1 MMFAVADLPANMQ
14 NKITIEGDCWNWT
27 GAKNSRGYGSV
38 SSGNGKSMLAHRRSY
53 VSTVGKIPIGLTI
66 DHLCRNI
73 ACVNPAHL
81 EPVTLAENIRRRY
94 ADQTHCAKGHE
105 FAGDNLRH
113 STKGDGHTRRVCM
126 ACHRTH
132 AKAYRDRQKERSA

>member
-1 MMFAVADLPANMQ
+1 MTFTVADLPANMQ
-14 NKITIEGDCWNWT
+14 NKIVDKDGCWNWT

-38 SSGNGKSMLAHRRSY
+38 SNGKNGSALAHRRSY
-53 VSTVGKIPIGLTI
+53 ESTVGEIPDGLTI
-66 DHLCRNI
+66 DHLCQNI

-105 FAGDNLRH
+105 LAGENLRY
-113 STKGDGHTRRVCM
+113 STKADGLTRRVCM
-126 ACHRTH
+126 ACHRVH
-132 AKAYRDRQKERSA
+132 AKAYRERQKLVA